1 MRTYKVGVIRV
12 LTTNDWASINYHGKL
27 LEQYY
32 PMFSVESR
40 CIPDQ
45 GEGIHDAATLSKGA
59 PKVVTLAKQMW
70 KEGFEAI
77 IVSCAE
83 DPGVEEARK
92 ILPIPIIGA
101 GESTAA
107 LAMFFGNRPAALGIT
122 AELPKVFERFFGDR
136 LVDSTRGK
144 GVTSTLDLATSAGY
158 AATVDAARKQKDM
171 GANVIALSCTGMST
185 IGIASNLEHEL
196 GIPVLDPIMCAGLM
210 TLFALIRNDTMR
222 GDTQTCC

>member
-12 LTTNDWASINYHGKL
+12 LTTNDLDSMNYHGKL

-32 PMFSVESR
+32 PMFTVESR

-45 GEGIHDAATLSKGA
+45 EEGIHDACTLSKGA

-70 KEGFEAI
+70 EDGFEAI

-101 GESTAA
+101 GKSTAA
-107 LAMFFGNRPAALGIT
+107 LAMFFGSRPAALGIT

-136 LVDSTRGK
+136 LVDSARGK
-144 GVTSTLDLATSAGY
+144 GVTSTLDLATKAGY
-158 AATVDAARKQKDM
+158 AATVDEARRQKEL

-185 IGIASNLEHEL
+185 IGIAPSLEQEL
-196 GIPVLDPIMCAGLM
+196 EIPVLDPIMCAGLM

-222 GDTQTCC
+222 GDMQVCC

>member
-1 MRTYKVGVIRV
+1 MRKYKVGVIRV
-12 LTTNDWASINYHGKL
+12 LTTNDLNSMNYHGRL
-27 LEQYY
+27 LEKYY

-45 GEGIHDAATLSKGA
+45 AEGIHDAFTLRKGT
-59 PKVVTLAKQMW
+59 PKVVELAKQMW
-70 KEGFEAI
+70 EEGFEAI
-77 IVSCAE
+77 VVSCAE

-107 LAMFFGNRPAALGIT
+107 LAMFFGSRPAALGIT

-144 GVTSTLDLATSAGY
+144 GVTSTLDLATEAGY
-158 AATVDAARKQKDM
+158 AATEDAAHRQKKM
-171 GANVIALSCTGMST
+171 GADVIALSCTGMST
-185 IGIASNLEHEL
+185 IGIAPNLERDL
-196 GIPVLDPIMCAGLM
+196 GVPVLDPIICAGLM
-210 TLFALIRNDTMR
+210 TLFSLIRIEMMK
-222 GDTQTCC
+222 GDTVCC

>member
-12 LTTNDWASINYHGKL
+12 LTTNDLDSMNYHGKL

-45 GEGIHDAATLSKGA
+45 EEGIHDAYTLSKGA
-59 PKVVTLAKQMW
+59 PKVVALANQMW
-70 KEGFEAI
+70 EEGFEAI

-83 DPGVEEARK
+83 DPGVEEAKK
-92 ILPIPIIGA
+92 ILPIPIVGA

-107 LAMFFGNRPAALGIT
+107 LALFFGNRPAALGIT
-122 AELPKVFERFFGDR
+122 AELPKVFERFFGDS
-136 LVDSTRGK
+136 LVDSARGK
-144 GVTSTLDLATSAGY
+144 GVTSTLDLVTKAGY
-158 AATVDAARKQKDM
+158 AATVDEARRQKEM

-185 IGIASNLEHEL
+185 IGIAPSLEHEL
-196 GIPVLDPIMCAGLM
+196 EIPVLDPIMCAGLL
-210 TLFALIRNDTMR
+210 TLFSLIRNDMMR
-222 GDTQTCC
+222 GDTQVCC